1 MGIDDGSICCG
12 GSDVQFDANSG
23 RPEMAACMSSE
34 KVQKLG
40 LSLSA
45 GRHLHCIE
53 ALDGSSGFEVEI
65 KNSNMHGRLAS
76 F

>member
-1 MGIDDGSICCG
+1 VGIDDGSICYG

-53 ALDGSSGFEVEI
+53 ALDVRSKSVGLYNLNI
-65 KNSNMHGRLAS
+65 L
-76 F
+76 